1 MMLPLSMMLHIR
13 RRLSSN
19 SQAGKS
25 ASNVV
30 NELSLTSETSA
41 EGVLVELKA
50 ALADL
55 FDRIRL

>member
-1 MMLPLSMMLHIR
+1 MMLHIR

>member
-19 SQAGKS
+19 GQAGKS

-55 FDRIRL
+55 FDRIV

>member
-1 MMLPLSMMLHIR
+1 MMLHIR

-19 SQAGKS
+19 GQAGKS